1 MKAKIQQHCHILIL
15 LINAGYI
22 HSCCC
27 TLDNNWVGGALCSG
41 NGLLFLC
48 QQDLSKA
55 RGQISM
61 TFLGLVA
68 FEQ

>member
-1 MKAKIQQHCHILIL
+1 MPATFTVVAHWIII
-15 LINAGYI
+15 G
-22 HSCCC
+22 
-27 TLDNNWVGGALCSG
+27 WGGALCSG

-55 RGQISM
+55 CGQISM